1 MRRKIQ
7 VSIYLLN
14 VFVGFERVSTYLYLA
29 SVPLAIFFFEDF
41 KDYSFTQRRKYSRVF
56 IYSNMP
62 SAKYSRVFIYS
73 NMPSAKYSR
82 VFIYSNFEISE
93 YSPVSIY
100 SKIIVTKYSLPIH
113 FEYFF
118 E

>member
-1 MRRKIQ
+1 MFFPVRKQKKKSQSNKCKILK
-7 VSIYLLN
+7 YLKVLPY
-14 VFVGFERVSTYLYLA
+14 FR
-29 SVPLAIFFFEDF
+29 
-41 KDYSFTQRRKYSRVF
+41 
-56 IYSNMP
+56 
-62 SAKYSRVFIYS
+62 KYSRVFIYS

-100 SKIIVTKYSLPIH
+100 SKILVTKYSLSTH
-113 FEYFF
+113 LEYFF